1 METYFCWITVLL
13 PMVQDDIIS
22 GMARKGYMV
31 GPTSKDGKV
40 ISSPGKNAAGSVIA
54 ISVYRQVDKPTA
66 KMVYDDLVQILN
78 ETQSY
83 FYSVIVA
90 VAGESAWVGANF
102 ELPAKKSLPP
112 PLPEPPPVP
121 DKNLN

>member
-1 METYFCWITVLL
+1 
-13 PMVQDDIIS
+13 
-22 GMARKGYMV
+22 MV

-54 ISVYRQVDKPTA
+54 ISVYRQVDKPSA
-66 KMVYDDLVQILN
+66 KTIYDDLVQIMN
-78 ETQSY
+78 ETNSY
-83 FYSVIVA
+83 FYSIV
-90 VAGESAWVGANF
+90 VSAGAESAWVGANF
-102 ELPAKKSLPP
+102 ELPPRKSLPP